1 VAGERSF
8 EVSEGEAGA
17 RLDVVL
23 AARLGVGRAAVR
35 ALLERGAVRLG
46 AQRLGYRDKARAV
59 AAGERVEVEG
69 FAAPDARRARPEPE
83 APLVVLASG
92 PGWVAVDKPAGRPVH
107 PLREDESG
115 TILNALVARHPE
127 LHGVGEGGLR
137 SGVVHRLDV
146 DTSGVLLLAT
156 EETAWQRLRAAFR
169 EHRVDK
175 RYRALVVGTLTGKGA
190 VEVDLAVV
198 RHRPARVAVVGEGAG
213 PVPPG
218 ARRAGLRWR
227 ALGSGAGVTLLEVR
241 PRTGFLHQ
249 IRATLAWLGHPVCGD
264 RSYGAPGDPSAA
276 PRQLLHAA
284 RLRHEEVRAESPDPA
299 DLAGALAAA
308 GIPARSPDRDPAA
321 PGPW

>member
-1 VAGERSF
+1 VAAESCSERSF
-8 EVSEGEAGA
+8 EVREGEAGA

-46 AQRLGYRDKARAV
+46 PRRLGYRDKARAV
-59 AAGERVEVEG
+59 APGERIEVEG
-69 FAAPDARRARPEPE
+69 FAAPDARGVRPEPDT
-83 APLVVLASG
+83 PLVVLAEG

-107 PLREDESG
+107 PLREDEGG
-115 TILNALVARHPE
+115 TILNALVARRPE
-127 LHGVGEGGLR
+127 LQGVGEGGLR

-146 DTSGVLLLAT
+146 DTSGVLLVAT
-156 EETAWQRLRAAFR
+156 EATAWTRLRAAFR
-169 EHRVDK
+169 EHRVEK
-175 RYRALVVGTLTGKGA
+175 VYRALVVGEWAGEGA
-190 VEVDLAVV
+190 LEVDLAVV
-198 RHRPARVAVVGEGAG
+198 RHRPARVAVVGEGVG

-227 ALGSGAGVTLLEVR
+227 ALGSGAGVTLVEVR

-264 RSYGAPGDPSAA
+264 RSYGAAGDPSAA
-276 PRQLLHAA
+276 TRQLLHAS
-284 RLRHEEVRAESPDPA
+284 RLRFEEVAAASPDPP

-308 GIPARSPDRDPAA
+308 GLPA
-321 PGPW
+321 